1 VRRTH
6 ADRPGAWGDAVPS
19 ASAEAETTVLLA
31 AEIQDALLALQH
43 AFDEELAERE
53 EPVRR

>member
-1 VRRTH
+1 MRLKRMVESLEKRL
-6 ADRPGAWGDAVPS
+6 DRP
-19 ASAEAETTVLLA
+19 A